1 VIVGIAVA
9 AILLV
14 CCIGLV
20 VSALTWGRDAAG
32 RMRNGGDQIVQTVP
46 VDRLR
51 ALATAVE

>member
-20 VSALTWGRDAAG
+20 VSALTWGRDAAS
-32 RMRNGGDQIVQTVP
+32 RMRNSGDQIVQTVP
-46 VDRLR
+46 ADLLR
-51 ALATAVE
+51 AGLTSVE